1 MLGKNWWRCFKMSN
15 NIKICTICGRAIYGT
30 DPVISAKPRKGKT
43 VYAHRKCVYG
53 GDRIGQKKES
63 C

>member
-1 MLGKNWWRCFKMSN
+1 MKPKMSN

-53 GDRIGQKKES
+53 GVRIGKKEES
-63 C
+63 R

>member
-1 MLGKNWWRCFKMSN
+1 MKSVDRSDNI
-15 NIKICTICGRAIYGT
+15 IKICTICGRAIYGT

-53 GDRIGQKKES
+53 GVRIGQKEES
-63 C
+63 R